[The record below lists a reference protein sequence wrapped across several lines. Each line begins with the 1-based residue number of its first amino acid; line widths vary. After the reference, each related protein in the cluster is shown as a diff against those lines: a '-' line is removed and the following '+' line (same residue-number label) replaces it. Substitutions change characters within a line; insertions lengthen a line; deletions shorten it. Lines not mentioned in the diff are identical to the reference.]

1 MTAVALV
8 LAPLA
13 CSVVLAL
20 SGVAK
25 ARDMAGTREAFTSLA
40 VPQALRGEAVVRSL
54 PYVEAVLALL
64 LLVTWSWPLAVV
76 AGATTALFAAYW
88 VLVLLVLRRGED
100 VDCGCFGAVG
110 DDRVTG
116 ATLAR
121 NSVLVVL
128 AGLATAFGAAG
139 EGVPTILRDLSGAE
153 AAWLLM
159 ALAVT
164 AAGVLVVGRGAP
176 GPASAADED
185 LLDYDRQLIP
195 FALLND
201 ADGRRTTLR
210 ELAGTRPQLL
220 VFLSPSCDSCV
231 QVAAKLPE
239 WDADLGPVQIQAVY
253 TAELDTLPANV
264 TAPGVPAWFDVEEGA
279 THTFAPTGRPAAVLL
294 GADGMLAG
302 GPVAGSVAVTEF
314 VADIVAELAAADD
327 APGRVVYDEADPHDH
342 EHDHGHGHG
351 HGLPIANEHDHQ
363 H

>member
-1 MTAVALV
+1 VTAVALV

-25 ARDMAGTREAFTSLA
+25 ARDPAGTRDAFTALS
-40 VPQALRGEAVVRSL
+40 VPRALRGDAVVGSL
-54 PYVEAVLALL
+54 PYVEAGLALL

-76 AGATTALFAAYW
+76 AGATTVLFAAYW
-88 VLVLLVLRRGED
+88 VLVLLVLRRGDD

-121 NSVLVVL
+121 NSVLLVL
-128 AGLATAFGAAG
+128 AGLATAFGASG
-139 EGVPTILRDLSGAE
+139 EGVPTVARDLSGAD

-164 AAGVLVVGRGAP
+164 AAGVLVVGRQAP
-176 GPASAADED
+176 GPTAAADED
-185 LLDYDRQLIP
+185 LLDYDRQPIP
-195 FALLND
+195 FALLTD
-201 ADGRRTTLR
+201 SEGRRTTLR
-210 ELAGTRPQLL
+210 ELADARPQLL
-220 VFLSPSCDSCV
+220 VFLSPSCGSCV
-231 QVAAKLPE
+231 DVAARLPE
-239 WDADLGPVQIQAVY
+239 WSADLGPVQIQTVY

-264 TAPGVPAWFDVEEGA
+264 TAPGVPAWFDVEDGA

-294 GADGMLAG
+294 GADGLLAG
-302 GPVAGSVAVTEF
+302 GPVAGSIAVTEF
-314 VADIVAELAAADD
+314 VADIVAELAAVDE
-327 APGRVVYDEADPHDH
+327 APGQVVYYEADPHG
-342 EHDHGHGHG
+342 HDHGHGHG
-351 HGLPIANEHDHQ
+351 HGHPIENDHDHQ